1 MRVLILSDT
10 HLRPGR
16 MVLPDRLVALLDGRH
31 DDGRGIEGARLSA
44 RAARPPDLILHA
56 GDLVD
61 PAALSLLNRYARV
74 HAVLGNN
81 DVTLQGRLAE
91 RARFDLDGVP
101 VAMVH
106 DSGPR
111 AGRPGRLRR
120 WFPDAALVVF
130 GHSHLP
136 ADEVGLDGQR
146 LFNPG
151 SPTERRRAPTRTCGL
166 LDVEDGRIV
175 DLRHV
180 DLGV

>member
-1 MRVLILSDT
+1 VRALILADT

-16 MVLPDRLVALLDGRH
+16 MVLPSGLLALLEGRATER
-31 DDGRGIEGARLSA
+31 GRACGSVGS
-44 RAARPPDLILHA
+44 PDVILHA
-56 GDLVD
+56 GDLID
-61 PAALSLLNRYARV
+61 PDVLSLLSRYAHVR
-74 HAVLGNN
+74 AVLGNN
-81 DVTLQGRLAE
+81 DIQLRGRLVE
-91 RARFDLDGVP
+91 RAQFELAGLP

-106 DSGPR
+106 DSGAR
-111 AGRPGRLRR
+111 SGRPARLRR
-120 WFPDAALVVF
+120 WFPDASLVVF

-136 ADEVGLDGQR
+136 ADEAGFGGQR

-166 LDVEDGRIV
+166 LEVEDGRIV

>member
-1 MRVLILSDT
+1 VRALILSDT

-16 MVLPDRLVALLDGRH
+16 MSLPDGVVTLLEGGPAGR
-31 DDGRGIEGARLSA
+31 
-44 RAARPPDLILHA
+44 RPDVILHA
-56 GDLVD
+56 GDLID
-61 PAALSLLNRYARV
+61 PEVLPLLRSHAPV

-81 DVTLQGRLAE
+81 DVQLWGRLPE
-91 RARFDLDGVP
+91 RLVLDLDGVT

-111 AGRPGRLRR
+111 QGRAQRLRR
-120 WFPDAALVVF
+120 WFPEADVVVF

-136 ADEVGLDGQR
+136 FDEVGEAGQR

-166 LDVEDGRIV
+166 LDVADRDVV
-175 DLRHV
+175 DLTLV
-180 DLGV
+180 DLGR

>member
-1 MRVLILSDT
+1 MRALILSDT
-10 HLRPGR
+10 HLRAGR
-16 MVLPDRLVALLDGRH
+16 MVLPDRLVALLDGRGV
-31 DDGRGIEGARLSA
+31 DGAGGPAGT
-44 RAARPPDLILHA
+44 ARPPDLILHA
-56 GDLVD
+56 GDVVD

-91 RARFDLDGVP
+91 RARFDLEGLP

-111 AGRPGRLRR
+111 TGRPGRLQR

-136 ADEVGLDGQR
+136 ADEVGLGGQR

-166 LDVEDGRIV
+166 LEVEDGEIL

-180 DLGV
+180 DLGI